1 MSTTALALLGG
12 LGSLLIVTA
21 GQRRVLRSGGSRRAL
36 SLRLGLEQVQA
47 RRPLVDRLFGALAE
61 DLLRRRN
68 EADVE
73 TRIRQAG
80 LWQRAR
86 APRTAGAPRM
96 AGALYPDTR
105 TFYAY
110 KLAGATLLA
119 VVGLGFGVVLAH
131 IGDLSPAVSLGVGLG
146 TGVMGFF
153 LPDLDLKGKVSRRD
167 DQMIADMASALDR
180 LANFLAAG
188 YPLPYAIHQLAE
200 RPGGVFVAELRHVAA
215 QYDVSGDL
223 VGGIEA
229 LLEDNGHLPP
239 LVPFA
244 SLVRAATRLGGGVG
258 VSLRAL
264 AEELRA
270 ELIQRITARGYR
282 NTVLMIVP
290 AFFAIVATLLVL
302 AAPGAV
308 RAFYSLST
316 GGF

>member
-1 MSTTALALLGG
+1 MSTTVLALLGG
-12 LGSLLIVTA
+12 LGALLIATA
-21 GQRRVLRSGGSRRAL
+21 GQRRVPRSGGSRRAL
-36 SLRLGLEQVQA
+36 SMRLGLEQVQA
-47 RRPLVDRLFGALAE
+47 RRPMVDRLFGALAE
-61 DLLRRRN
+61 DLMRRRN

-80 LWQRAR
+80 FWQR
-86 APRTAGAPRM
+86 

-119 VVGLGFGVVLAH
+119 VVGLGFGIVLAH

-146 TGVMGFF
+146 TGALGLF
-153 LPDLDLKGKVSRRD
+153 LPDLDLKSKVARRD

-223 VGGIEA
+223 VSGIEA

-239 LVPFA
+239 LIPFA
-244 SLVRAATRLGGGVG
+244 SLVRSATRLGGGVG
-258 VSLRAL
+258 ASLRAL
-264 AEELRA
+264 AEELRT

-302 AAPGAV
+302 AAPGAM
-308 RAFYSLST
+308 RAFSSLST
-316 GGF
+316 SGF

>member
-1 MSTTALALLGG
+1 MSTTVLALLGA
-12 LGSLLIVTA
+12 LGALLIFTA
-21 GQRRVLRSGGSRRAL
+21 GQRRLPRSGVSRRAL
-36 SLRLGLEQVQA
+36 SMRLGLEQVQA
-47 RRPLVDRLFGALAE
+47 RRPLVDRLFGVLAE

-68 EADVE
+68 QADVE

-80 LWQRAR
+80 LWQRAG
-86 APRTAGAPRM
+86 APRT

-119 VVGLGFGVVLAH
+119 VVGLGFGTVLAH

-146 TGVMGFF
+146 TGALGLF
-153 LPDLDLKGKVSRRD
+153 LPDLDLKSKVARRD
-167 DQMIADMASALDR
+167 DQIIADMASALDR

-188 YPLPYAIHQLAE
+188 YPLPHAIHHLAE

-223 VGGIEA
+223 VSGIEA

-239 LVPFA
+239 LIPFA
-244 SLVRAATRLGGGVG
+244 SLVRSATRLGGGVG
-258 VSLRAL
+258 ASLRAL
-264 AEELRA
+264 AEELRT

-302 AAPGAV
+302 AAPGAM
-308 RAFYSLST
+308 RAFSSLST
-316 GGF
+316 SGF